1 MVKVSLASFPDVDA
15 PKREVRFAPINRH
28 PQRDGHV
35 RLSANSGLVHRSG
48 DSELGNLQK
57 PTVADPDPGKVSL
70 GLARRRSVAA

>member
-35 RLSANSGLVHRSG
+35 RLSANSGPVHRS
-48 DSELGNLQK
+48 K
-57 PTVADPDPGKVSL
+57 
-70 GLARRRSVAA
+70 